1 MVLCLNCH
9 GQHSVVCSCPV
20 FTIVSHQHS
29 HTTINQNSG
38 DGTQLSLSRYPQ
50 YTGLDVSKFAV
61 HRLQQRFAD
70 DWKKRFILYNGTRAG
85 LTGQTGKLLQADLSF
100 SLEVIFH
107 ITDANIYQN
116 YMELLF
122 DTSQRFVVIM
132 SNDAPEIE
140 NCVSGKCYSDR
151 GHLRFWPVRNWVK
164 EHRSEEWRFIG
175 SLQHKYPEKAWS
187 DFFFFARTSECDDW

>member
-1 MVLCLNCH
+1 M
-9 GQHSVVCSCPV
+9 VCSCPV
-20 FTIVSHQHS
+20 FTIVSHQHF

-85 LTGQTGKLLQADLSF
+85 LTGQMGKLLQADLSF